1 MIVKI
6 EVELDT
12 NDTGDVQIIEEFI
25 EIVTE
30 LKETLD
36 RD

>member
-1 MIVKI
+1 MKVKI

-12 NDTGDVQIIEEFI
+12 NDTGDVQLIEEFI

-30 LKETLD
+30 LKEIQD
-36 RD
+36 E

>member
-6 EVELDT
+6 EVELNT
-12 NDTGDVQIIEEFI
+12 NDTGDVQLIEEFI

-36 RD
+36 CD

>member
-1 MIVKI
+1 MKVKI

-12 NDTGDVQIIEEFI
+12 NDTGDVQLIEEFI

-30 LKETLD
+30 LKETQD
-36 RD
+36 E